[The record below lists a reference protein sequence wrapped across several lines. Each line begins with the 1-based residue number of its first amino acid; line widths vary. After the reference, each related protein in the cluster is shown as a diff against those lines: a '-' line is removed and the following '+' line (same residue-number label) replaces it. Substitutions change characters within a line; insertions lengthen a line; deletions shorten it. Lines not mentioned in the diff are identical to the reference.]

1 MSEPDYCDLCDLPWS
16 TCIHGNPPA
25 PPPPAAARVSTPR
38 ASPVTRRK
46 ATSTPTSTSQPA
58 RAVPRKW
65 TPPDAFKPD
74 ILEVLREHGG
84 SLEQDDLFA
93 ALETAVGERLTTADH
108 DKTPEGELRWRYAAR
123 RARQALVADGI
134 MTKGQPGVWSLAD

>member
-16 TCIHGNPPA
+16 TCIHGNPPP
-25 PPPPAAARVSTPR
+25 PPPPAAARTTTPR
-38 ASPVTRRK
+38 ATPVTRRK
-46 ATSTPTSTSQPA
+46 ATPAAAPA

-65 TPPDAFKPD
+65 TPPDAFRLD

-84 SLEQDDLFA
+84 SLDQDDLFV
-93 ALETAVGERLTTADH
+93 ALEAAMGERLTTSDH

-123 RARQALVADGI
+123 RARQALVAEGV